1 MCLLLVRIDCVN
13 DKSKFQ
19 WKTPSFSLTNF
30 GGYFN
35 ITKTPASD
43 ITVFYILLKEFLLFW
58 AFSTIKCERVNMSIF
73 VGIFHLV
80 YSCPLQSKLK
90 QLN

>member
-1 MCLLLVRIDCVN
+1 MKDTLFFALKL
-13 DKSKFQ
+13 
-19 WKTPSFSLTNF
+19 

-35 ITKTPASD
+35 MTKIPAS
-43 ITVFYILLKEFLLFW
+43 IIYILLTEFRRFFFLV
-58 AFSTIKCERVNMSIF
+58 FSTVKCERVNMSMF

>member
-1 MCLLLVRIDCVN
+1 MRIDCVN
-13 DKSKFQ
+13 DKSKFE

-43 ITVFYILLKEFLLFW
+43 ITTFYILLKEFRLFL
-58 AFSTIKCERVNMSIF
+58 AFSTIKCDRVSKSMF
-73 VGIFHLV
+73 GGIFHLV

>member
-1 MCLLLVRIDCVN
+1 MRIDCVN
-13 DKSKFQ
+13 DKSKFE

-30 GGYFN
+30 VGYFN

-43 ITVFYILLKEFLLFW
+43 ITALIFIFYLKNFDFFL
-58 AFSTIKCERVNMSIF
+58 AFSTIKCDRVNMSMF

>member
-1 MCLLLVRIDCVN
+1 MKDTL
-13 DKSKFQ
+13 
-19 WKTPSFSLTNF
+19 FSNHKL

-35 ITKTPASD
+35 KLKPLLVLFIFYLKNFD
-43 ITVFYILLKEFLLFW
+43 IFVL